1 MSDPNTGSDQNIEDK
16 KWKSEFELREREL
29 KLREKE
35 TEIKLK
41 ESERSHF
48 TSPLVLAVIAAAVG
62 AFGNAYIAWY
72 NASEQRGLESKR
84 ADEQHKLEDQK
95 AEASLIIEIIKTR
108 NNAEKAVSDIVLLIQ
123 TGLIID
129 KAEIITTYFR
139 KRVVGQGLSSFP
151 IEGVSKK
158 AALESACAEE
168 EGKHIVSD
176 VDWDDK
182 DGGLLLRSTPNGTPI
197 GVMPSTA
204 TGILVESC
212 QSKPGV
218 GGDKGTW
225 CQVRYKCTTGWAYSR
240 YLSPRLSRLSRVVG
254 VEARRGLEVRDAPN
268 AAANLAGALG
278 STVDD
283 VVVHVCQE
291 IEGRR
296 WCQVS
301 KGQIVGWA
309 ASENLQPRVASAS
322 SITGRAR
329 AK

>member
-1 MSDPNTGSDQNIEDK
+1 MSDPNTGNEQNIEDK
-16 KWKSEFELREREL
+16 KWKSEFELREREVRI
-29 KLREKE
+29 REKE
-35 TEIKLK
+35 TESKLK

-84 ADEQHKLEDQK
+84 ATEQHKLEDQK

-123 TGLIID
+123 TGLIVD
-129 KAEIITTYFR
+129 KAEVISTYFR
-139 KRVVGQGLSSFP
+139 KRVVGQGLSLFP
-151 IEGVSKK
+151 IDGASKK
-158 AALESACAEE
+158 VGVEGACAEE
-168 EGKHIVSD
+168 DGKHIVSD
-176 VDWDDK
+176 VDWEDK

-212 QSKPGV
+212 LSKPGV
-218 GGDKGTW
+218 AGDQGTW
-225 CQVRYKCTTGWAYSR
+225 CQVRYKCTTGWAFSR
-240 YLSPRLSRLSRVVG
+240 YLSPRASRLSRVVG
-254 VEARRGLEVRDAPN
+254 IDVRRGLEVRNAPS

-296 WCQVS
+296 WCQIS
-301 KGQIVGWA
+301 KGKIVGWVA
-309 ASENLQPRVASAS
+309 NENLQPRVSSAS
-322 SITGRAR
+322 SITSTTQ

>member
-1 MSDPNTGSDQNIEDK
+1 MSVSNTESDQYIEDK
-16 KWKSEFELREREL
+16 KWKSEFELREREVRI
-29 KLREKE
+29 REKE

-41 ESERSHF
+41 ESERSRF
-48 TSPLVLAVIAAAVG
+48 TSPIVLAVIAAAVG

-72 NASEQRGLESKR
+72 NASEQRGLETKR
-84 ADEQHKLEDQK
+84 AAEQHKLEDQK

-123 TGLIID
+123 TGLIVD
-129 KAEIITTYFR
+129 KAQVISTYFR
-139 KRVVGQGLSSFP
+139 KRIVGQGLPSLP
-151 IEGVSKK
+151 IEGASQK
-158 AALESACAEE
+158 AAGESACADEQ
-168 EGKHIVSD
+168 GKHIVSE

-218 GGDKGTW
+218 GGDKSTW

-240 YLSPRLSRLSRVVG
+240 YLSPRASRLNRVVG
-254 VEARRGLEVRDAPN
+254 VDAKRGLEVRDAPN
-268 AAANLAGALG
+268 AAANLASVLA
-278 STVDD
+278 STADD

-301 KGQIVGWA
+301 KGKIVGWV
-309 ASENLQPRVASAS
+309 ASENLQPSVLMAS
-322 SITGRAR
+322 SISGVPRTR
-329 AK
+329 